1 MDIHEHHDILYKGFA
16 SPANDPKKGGD
27 ERQAEEGGEEGSL
40 DVVGDPEA
48 DRLLVE
54 AMFLFQDE
62 GFVEARWDGGEH
74 AGEGEQADEEH
85 GGGDLAGADVERLG
99 SHL

>member
-1 MDIHEHHDILYKGFA
+1 MYKGFA
-16 SPANDPKKGGD
+16 SPAYGPEKGGN

-48 DRLLVE
+48 DRLLIE
-54 AMFLFQDE
+54 PMFLFQDK

-85 GGGDLAGADVERLG
+85 GGSDLAGADVECLG
-99 SHL
+99 GDL